1 MSLNKIQT
9 RNKERIESLIINIL
23 NNVVKYKAYDTDI
36 KKCSFT
42 YVELSSDKSYCKI
55 YVDTFNRSEI
65 DKLVKKLNNSKPV
78 FKKYLAAELNMWKIP
93 QINFEK
99 DKTIDKVAKI
109 DELFKKIH
117 EEQKKN

>member
-1 MSLNKIQT
+1 
-9 RNKERIESLIINIL
+9 
-23 NNVVKYKAYDTDI
+23 
-36 KKCSFT
+36 
-42 YVELSSDKSYCKI
+42 
-55 YVDTFNRSEI
+55 
-65 DKLVKKLNNSKPV
+65 
-78 FKKYLAAELNMWKIP
+78 LNMWKIP